1 MLIMNVPLFDI
12 KRQNEHIRHLAIEKF
27 SEIFDSGKFILGDE
41 VENFEKNISD
51 YLGVKHAIGVSSGTD
66 ALLVALMALNIC
78 PGDEVI
84 CPSFT
89 FFATAGCIT
98 RLGATPI
105 FVDIDTTSFNISID
119 DIRKKISSRT
129 KAIIPVH
136 LFGQMAEIE
145 SIISLANEHNIAVIE
160 DCAQSFGATR
170 NGRQS
175 GTIGTIGCFSFFP
188 SKNLGGFGD
197 AGLVCTNDDN
207 IAEQIKILRMH
218 GMKPQYHHHYI
229 GGNFR
234 IDTLQAGLLS
244 LKLPFIDE
252 YINNRRK
259 NADYYAKMLSNCE
272 NIILPT
278 ETDKNFHTWN
288 QFTIM
293 IKNNKRDDMLQTLR
307 QYNIGCNVYYPIP
320 LDRQECFIK
329 YQNNNELTANAGIVA
344 NDVISLPIFPELRQD
359 EIEYVCEVILS
370 TQG

>member
-12 KRQNEHIRHLAIEKF
+12 KRQNEHIKQLAIEKF
-27 SEIFDSGKFILGDE
+27 SEIFDSGKFILGDD
-41 VENFEKNISD
+41 VEKFEKNISN

-66 ALLVALMALNIC
+66 ALLVALMALNIG

-105 FVDIDTTSFNISID
+105 FADIDPISFNISID
-119 DIRKKISSRT
+119 DIAKKISSQT

-170 NGRQS
+170 DGQQS
-175 GTIGTIGCFSFFP
+175 GTFGTIGCFSFFP

-207 IAEQIKILRMH
+207 IAEQMTILRMH
-218 GMKPQYHHHYI
+218 GMRPQYHHHYI

-234 IDTLQAGLLS
+234 IDTLQAGLLN
-244 LKLPFIDE
+244 LKLPYIDK
-252 YINNRRK
+252 YIKQRRK
-259 NADYYAKMLSNCE
+259 NADYYTNMLSACE

-278 ETDKNFHTWN
+278 ETARNLHTWN
-288 QFTIM
+288 QFTIR

-307 QYNIGCNVYYPIP
+307 QHDIGCNVYYPIP
-320 LDRQECFIK
+320 LDRQECFMK
-329 YQNNNELTANAGIVA
+329 HQKNTKLTVNAEIAA
-344 NDVISLPIFPELRQD
+344 NDVISLPIFPELQRN
-359 EIEYVCEVILS
+359 EIEYVCEIILS
-370 TQG
+370 THE